1 MKLVRVEVCR
11 NFVHDRNQGCEMN
24 LSLDETGADAG
35 ETGTLLP
42 DDDHTKH
49 HGKRVSCDNHITAST
64 IHHVLYTFEVT
75 NTPNTG
81 NAHGCDD
88 YHTENYSQQMT
99 VVRRIVMAFEPPNNY
114 ITFPFS

>member
-1 MKLVRVEVCR
+1 MKFVRVEVCS

-64 IHHVLYTFEVT
+64 MHHEVT
-75 NTPNTG
+75 NTHSTG
-81 NAHGCDD
+81 KAHRCDD
-88 YHTENYSQQMT
+88 YHSSTT
-99 VVRRIVMAFEPPNNY
+99 VSPVFLISR
-114 ITFPFS
+114 